1 MNDSLMYFI
10 QAGIWVK
17 TSCSWITCS
26 WVADM
31 QLSVEKK
38 KKFGV
43 ASQLKVQDVTPLLS
57 KPQTSGA
64 SSSQDSV
71 TSVIHVSHTV
81 SWFQPELMAA
91 VIRKGHVACM
101 GEIKIV
107 CDILVIEP
115 KAPVPQASKYE
126 WGNIHS
132 FIHSFIP
139 LACEEFHDS
148 LPFSGASSIPLCY
161 VLFPATLLHQLFFHP
176 LSPHLAIYFLVYLSI
191 SLFPNSYIILFL
203 EFYFRTFSVHVQT
216 NVIYLTLLSLL

>member
-1 MNDSLMYFI
+1 MLEAAFSSSSISADYLRSSLTFVWEFIHCLDSYVLIFLPHKPKFSDEWLMNFI
-10 QAGIWVK
+10 QAGTWVK

-64 SSSQDSV
+64 SSSQDS
-71 TSVIHVSHTV
+71 TPSVIHVSHTV

-91 VIRKGHVACM
+91 VIHKGHVAWM

-107 CDILVIEP
+107 YEVLVIEP
-115 KAPVPQASKYE
+115 ESTYRIVIQ
-126 WGNIHS
+126 
-132 FIHSFIP
+132 
-139 LACEEFHDS
+139 
-148 LPFSGASSIPLCY
+148 
-161 VLFPATLLHQLFFHP
+161 THP
-176 LSPHLAIYFLVYLSI
+176 S
-191 SLFPNSYIILFL
+191 
-203 EFYFRTFSVHVQT
+203 
-216 NVIYLTLLSLL
+216 